1 MRTQKRIEEE
11 IIREN
16 FDKND
21 LNSIYLIKIA
31 IQKTFQKSQEQ
42 QASALKKVKEE
53 IHTCIERGQF
63 NERYFGKLLD
73 KHFGVLDNQKE
84 LAGGEKK

>member
-31 IQKTFQKSQEQ
+31 IQKTFQKSQE
-42 QASALKKVKEE
+42 
-53 IHTCIERGQF
+53 
-63 NERYFGKLLD
+63 
-73 KHFGVLDNQKE
+73 
-84 LAGGEKK
+84 